1 MVESSYATSNTD
13 NQELMFVLRQSD
25 RLVSVDNVLSSM
37 IYADMCNSLTQEFEN
52 VEAVEESRTAEFVDS
67 LSDVRLDL
75 LLAVL
80 PLIYMKMLVLSW
92 ALGLGL
98 MWLGIWR

>member
-1 MVESSYATSNTD
+1 M
-13 NQELMFVLRQSD
+13 LRQSD